1 MSEVAVPAGGVAG
14 FPLRIA
20 VGIPTRGR
28 AGILGE
34 TLRELRR
41 QTRPPHRILVCHVD
55 PGDVPDRAAA
65 PGVEFLRESAGACA
79 QRNAI
84 VAALDDCDAVV
95 FFDDDFLPA
104 PRYLQATAAALASDP
119 AIVVTT
125 GRVVQDG
132 ATGPGLTFAQAR
144 DILAHDAYR
153 GDWPGIVPA
162 WNGYGCNMA
171 IRLDVVRRHRLT
183 FDERL
188 ALYAWYEDIDFTRR
202 LGAHGRIVR
211 VEAARG
217 VHLGVKSGRVSGR
230 RLGYSQ
236 MVNPI
241 YLWRKGSYPASHAL
255 RSVSR
260 HLAIN
265 CLRAL
270 WPEPYVDRRGR
281 LLGNGLGL
289 VDLLRRRARPERILE
304 L

>member
-1 MSEVAVPAGGVAG
+1 MEVPVPAREGAAS
-14 FPLRIA
+14 PLRMA

-28 AGILGE
+28 AGVVRE
-34 TLRELRR
+34 TLHALRL
-41 QTRPPHRILVCHVD
+41 QTWPPHRTLVCHVD
-55 PGDVPDRAAA
+55 PGDVPDSAEVS
-65 PGVEFLRESAGACA
+65 GVEFLRAPAGSCR
-79 QRNAI
+79 QRNTI
-84 VAALDDCDAVV
+84 FAALGDCDAVV

-104 PRYLQATAAALASDP
+104 PRYLEAMAAALASDP

-132 ATGPGLTFAQAR
+132 AAGPGLSFAQAR
-144 DILAHDAYR
+144 DILARDGYR

-188 ALYAWYEDIDFTRR
+188 PLYGWYEDIDLTRR

-217 VHLGVKSGRVSGR
+217 VHLGVKLGRVSGR

-236 MVNPI
+236 VVNPV
-241 YLWRKGSYPASHAL
+241 YLWRKGTYPANHAL

-270 WPEPYVDRRGR
+270 RPEPYVDRRGR